1 MLHVLSGP
9 SAVEVKQPPSSSC
22 PNHSMQGTVC
32 FFRNP
37 CLSLTSKKKRGP
49 LKPSSLFPAASSVR
63 FISLSLSTTPASSYI
78 SPLYCGPH
86 LLPRGITPVGDHE
99 DNRFGFPS
107 ESDAKNLEADQV
119 YLYQQ
124 VGPLSDV
131 AIC

>member
-1 MLHVLSGP
+1 MIYFTWRLYHIHWTNIYNFMLHVLSGP

-63 FISLSLSTTPASSYI
+63 FISLSLSLQLQHPRTSHPSIVDPTFCHEGSPRSGTTKI
-78 SPLYCGPH
+78 
-86 LLPRGITPVGDHE
+86 IV
-99 DNRFGFPS
+99 
-107 ESDAKNLEADQV
+107 SDSHRKAMQK
-119 YLYQQ
+119 
-124 VGPLSDV
+124 
-131 AIC
+131 I